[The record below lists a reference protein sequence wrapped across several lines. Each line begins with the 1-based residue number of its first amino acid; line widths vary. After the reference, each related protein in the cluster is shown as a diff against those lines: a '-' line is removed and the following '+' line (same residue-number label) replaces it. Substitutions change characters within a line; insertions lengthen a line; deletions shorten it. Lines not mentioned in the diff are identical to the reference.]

1 MSKIAVPQACYD
13 RICQELQNKQ
23 GNKGNDQIKYQF
35 DGDTFQTSIWREGA
49 ALMAR
54 DPRGVREIIVM
65 GADQLLNGNPGNLKG
80 LFTQLLLQKGFDQ
93 EIIISL
99 LSQIKSEL
107 ERLDIA
113 SRGSDVNAA
122 QDARRHAGQ
131 LFKTLVVLCEKQQ
144 EGGAVVSVSHAN
156 FSAILP
162 AKSAN

>member
-1 MSKIAVPQACYD
+1 MSKIAVAKACYD
-13 RICQELQNKQ
+13 RICQELQTKQ
-23 GNKGNDQIKYQF
+23 GNDRIEYQF
-35 DGDTFQTSIWREGA
+35 DGDSFQTSIWREGA

-54 DPRGVREIIVM
+54 DPRGIREIIVM

-99 LSQIKSEL
+99 LSQIKPEL
-107 ERLDIA
+107 ERLEL
-113 SRGSDVNAA
+113 AA
-122 QDARRHAGQ
+122 RSPDANKAEEARRHSGQ
-131 LFKTLVVLCEKQQ
+131 LFQTVVVLCEKQQ

-156 FSAILP
+156 FSAVLP

>member
-13 RICQELQNKQ
+13 RICQELQTKQ
-23 GNKGNDQIKYQF
+23 GNDRIDYQF
-35 DGDTFQTSIWREGA
+35 DGDTFQTSIWQEGA
-49 ALMAR
+49 AIMAQ
-54 DPRGVREIIVM
+54 DPRGIREIIVM

-99 LSQIKSEL
+99 LSQIKPEL
-107 ERLDIA
+107 ERLDLA
-113 SRGSDVNAA
+113 SRGSDVNKA

-131 LFKTLVVLCEKQQ
+131 LFQTLVAMCEKQQ
-144 EGGAVVSVSHAN
+144 EGDAVVSVAHEN
-156 FSAILP
+156 FSAVLP

>member
-1 MSKIAVPQACYD
+1 MSKIAVAQACYD
-13 RICQELQNKQ
+13 RICQELQNK
-23 GNKGNDQIKYQF
+23 GGIEYQF
-35 DGDTFQTSIWREGA
+35 DGDSFQTSIWREGA

-99 LSQIKSEL
+99 LSQIKPEL
-107 ERLDIA
+107 ERLE
-113 SRGSDVNAA
+113 VAA
-122 QDARRHAGQ
+122 KSPDANKAEEARRHSGQ

-144 EGGAVVSVSHAN
+144 EGDTVVSVSHAN
-156 FSAILP
+156 FSAVLP